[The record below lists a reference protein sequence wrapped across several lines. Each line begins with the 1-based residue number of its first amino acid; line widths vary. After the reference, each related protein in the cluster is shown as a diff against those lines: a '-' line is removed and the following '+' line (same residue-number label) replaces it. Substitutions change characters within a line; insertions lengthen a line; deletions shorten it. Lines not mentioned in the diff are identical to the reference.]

1 MRLGKDHD
9 ETQYSHS
16 QYNKTKRGGLLVS
29 SSQPAQG
36 HSSPGRPSSPSS
48 TALSGRP
55 LLVARAGWV
64 AVTLLVLGIFVAGEY
79 LFLVELLEGTGGTAC
94 TRGEEACS
102 RYGFLMAG
110 NEEELM
116 DLGLPVALYAAF
128 DATLNSMFVAV
139 WVAVGALVFWHR
151 SDDRMALLVAFFLVT
166 FGPISFGPIAPEFL
180 AEHYEALEVVVEGVE
195 FLGYTS
201 LALFFCLFPS
211 GRFVPRWIRWLA
223 VAYLAALVPVLFFPH
238 SPLDWA
244 NRFHVEVYPL
254 GIAPFYLGFVGAQVY
269 RYLRVSTPAE
279 RRQTKWVVF
288 GLAVAFGGLITVLLS
303 ANLLWPVEEGT
314 ITFSLLA
321 LWAIVYGFL
330 LVIPLSI
337 GVAILRSGLWD
348 IDLVIN
354 RALVYGSLTAMLVAL
369 YFGGVVL
376 LQRLFVG
383 LTGGKSTLAVV
394 ASTLLIAALF
404 NPLRRHIQSFID
416 RRFYRSKYD
425 ARKTLETFS
434 TKLRDETDLD
444 ALSDDLVGV
453 VRETMQPAHVS
464 LWLRPDT
471 ASNKGEQKD

>member
-1 MRLGKDHD
+1 VSNSRLD
-9 ETQYSHS
+9 ERRFS
-16 QYNKTKRGGLLVS
+16 
-29 SSQPAQG
+29 QG
-36 HSSPGRPSSPSS
+36 HSSASSSPR
-48 TALSGRP
+48 ALSGRS
-55 LLVARAGWV
+55 LLLARLVWLV
-64 AVTLLVLGIFVAGEY
+64 VTVVGLAIFVAGEY
-79 LFLVELLEGTGGTAC
+79 LFLVELLEGTGTTAC

-116 DLGLPVALYAAF
+116 ELGLPVALYAAF
-128 DATLNSMFVAV
+128 DAILNGIFVAV

-151 SDDRMALLVAFFLVT
+151 SNDRMALLVAFFLVT

-180 AEHYEALEVVVEGVE
+180 AEHYEALEVLVEGVE

-223 VAYLAALVPVLFFPH
+223 MAYLAALVPVLFFPH

-244 NRFHVEVYPL
+244 NRFDIEEVYPL
-254 GIAPFYLGFVGAQVY
+254 GIAPFYVGFVGAQVY
-269 RYLRVSTPAE
+269 RYMWVSTPSQ

-321 LWAIVYGFL
+321 LWVVVYVFM

-348 IDLVIN
+348 IDMVIN
-354 RALVYGSLTAMLVAL
+354 RALVYGSLTATLVAL
-369 YFGGVVL
+369 YFGGILL

-383 LTGGKSTLAVV
+383 LTGGRSTLAVV
-394 ASTLLIAALF
+394 VSTLVIAALF
-404 NPLRRHIQSFID
+404 NPLRRRIQGFID
-416 RRFYRSKYD
+416 RRFYRRKYD
-425 ARKTLETFS
+425 ARKTLESFS
-434 TKLRDETDLD
+434 AKLRDETDLD

-471 ASNKGEQKD
+471 ISKGQQTD

>member
-1 MRLGKDHD
+1 
-9 ETQYSHS
+9 
-16 QYNKTKRGGLLVS
+16 
-29 SSQPAQG
+29 
-36 HSSPGRPSSPSS
+36 
-48 TALSGRP
+48 
-55 LLVARAGWV
+55 V

-79 LFLVELLEGTGGTAC
+79 LFLVELLEGRGGTAC

-102 RYGFLMAG
+102 RYGFLMPG
-110 NEEELM
+110 NREELM
-116 DLGLPVALYAAF
+116 DLGLPVAFYAAF
-128 DATLNSMFVAV
+128 DATLNGMFVAV
-139 WVAVGALVFWHR
+139 WVAVGALIFWHR

-180 AEHYEALEVVVEGVE
+180 AEHYEALEVLVEGVE

-244 NRFHVEVYPL
+244 NRLDIGEVYPL

-269 RYLRVSTPAE
+269 RYLRLSTPAE

-288 GLAVAFGGLITVLLS
+288 GMAVAFGGLIGVLLW
-303 ANLLWPVEEGT
+303 ANLFWPIEEGA

-321 LWAIVYGFL
+321 LWAVVYGFML
-330 LVIPLSI
+330 LIPLSI

-354 RALVYGSLTAMLVAL
+354 RALVYGSLTAMLGLV
-369 YFGGVVL
+369 YFGGVATTQVL
-376 LQRLFVG
+376 FRA
-383 LTGGKSTLAVV
+383 LTDQERQPQLAIVISTLV
-394 ASTLLIAALF
+394 IAALF
-404 NPLRRHIQSFID
+404 NPLRRRVQAFVD

-425 ARKTLETFS
+425 AAKTLEAFS
-434 TKLRDETDLD
+434 AKLRDETDLD

-464 LWLRPDT
+464 LWLRPELPQRRSD
-471 ASNKGEQKD
+471 EPE